1 MTDTLLRQ
9 WYMLRNLPRAPRKI
23 DTASLRERLRAA
35 GYPVTQ
41 RSLQRD
47 LIALSAA
54 FPLVVD
60 DRHKPFGWSW
70 ARDAEPFD
78 CPGMDIHDALAFH
91 LAEGYLAPLLPA
103 SSRAGLRHHFERA
116 RSVLE
121 AAAGKKPGAGT
132 NKMATWA
139 AKVRAAPSGL
149 QLLPPA
155 IDAGVL
161 EAVQQALLD
170 ECQLDIVYAS
180 RQKEAP
186 QSATVNPLALAWKG
200 PVGYLVVSYAGYTDV
215 RQLALHR
222 IQAAAVT
229 QVPRTVPPKF
239 DFDAWMRAS
248 GLGFLLGDVPLAVD
262 LAVRA
267 EVVQRLAET
276 PLAADQTLEPMPD
289 GRVRLRACVAD
300 TNDLRAWLRSYG
312 QWLEVLGPAS
322 LRAEVA
328 AAARA
333 TAGLYS
339 ADS

>member
-1 MTDTLLRQ
+1 MTDTLLRH
-9 WYMLRNLPRAPRKI
+9 WSMLRNLPRAPRKI
-23 DTASLRERLRAA
+23 DTAMLRERLRAA
-35 GYPVTQ
+35 GFDVTQ

-47 LIALSAA
+47 LQALSAV

-70 ARDAEPFD
+70 ARTAEPFD
-78 CPGMDIHDALAFH
+78 CPGMDVHDALAFH

-103 SSRAGLRHHFERA
+103 ASRAGLRHHFERA

-121 AAAGKKPGAGT
+121 AAAGNKVAG
-132 NKMATWA
+132 WA
-139 AKVRAAPSGL
+139 GKVRAAPAGF
-149 QLLPPA
+149 QLLPPV
-155 IDAGVL
+155 IDDQVL
-161 EAVQQALLD
+161 ESVQDALLH
-170 ECQLDIVYAS
+170 ERQLEVVYAS
-180 RQKEAP
+180 RQKNQTQA
-186 QSATVNPLALAWKG
+186 ATVNPLALAWKG

-222 IQAAAVT
+222 VQTATMTGAA
-229 QVPRTVPPKF
+229 RTVPPKF
-239 DFDAWMRAS
+239 DFDAWMRAA

-276 PLAADQTLEPMPD
+276 PLAEGQTLEPMQD
-289 GRVRLRACVAD
+289 GRVRLRAEVAD

-322 LRAEVA
+322 LRAEMA
-328 AAARA
+328 AAAKA
-333 TAGLYS
+333 TAGLYAS
-339 ADS
+339 KA